1 MSTSIDLTFTVA
13 SFPVGWTGDYNQFA
27 AKLVSLME
35 AVLQGNIMPGLY
47 SQSVVTL
54 PTSDVGP
61 IFMGGQLYLWNVTT
75 ASYQIYSPPT
85 PVTRSYNIL
94 DNADFQVWQRNA
106 GVGTAVAVGP
116 EQWWTLGTVTW
127 KVASGDTVPAVG
139 NTRNVN
145 VVSSA
150 GAVAGSNFYPGNNVV
165 TVNGDELSI
174 TAVPDGTHITF
185 TNTGGGTAGN
195 AIPNNSLLRV
205 RQKCYLADRW
215 AVIQDGTITT
225 PPTQQ
230 LFQSGILGGRAQ
242 NNPNTSNCL
251 RITSN
256 ATPVTPTNTQ
266 YCIIIQRIEL
276 QRAQVLWDITPS
288 LEFWVRSSIGG
299 TFCAFLQSAGG
310 DRSYVMP
317 CTVHGGGGW
326 QQFSFPAIVAIP
338 YSAGSWGVNP
348 SDFSMIFG
356 ICLSSGSNFQQSPSA
371 DNIWQTGQIF
381 SDTSQANLLGTA
393 GATFDIDLLQ
403 LEPSSTPTA
412 FQYVSFPQQLSN
424 CQRYCSKSYPYGT
437 AVGNA
442 GGGAGGFVMATT
454 PITSLGLGGPSSL
467 VMGNVRFPREMRQS
481 PLFCEIYSAATGEFF
496 NAIPNNSSGAGN
508 DVVVNSIIGLDATGF
523 VGLGSNA
530 TFNQGNFYSAQYLAE
545 DGLL

>member
-1 MSTSIDLTFTVA
+1 MSTSISISFTVA
-13 SFPVGWTGDYNQFA
+13 SFPIGWTGDYNQFA
-27 AKLVSLME
+27 AKLVSLLT
-35 AVLQGNIMPGLY
+35 AQLQGNIMPGLY
-47 SQSVVTL
+47 SQGVVTL
-54 PTSDVGP
+54 PTSDQGP
-61 IFMGGQLYLWNVTT
+61 VFMGGQLYLWSVTT
-75 ASYQIYSPPT
+75 ASYQLYSPPS

-106 GVGTAVAVGP
+106 GVGTAVSVGP
-116 EQWWTLGTVTW
+116 DQWWTLGTVTW
-127 KVASGDTVPAVG
+127 QVASGGSSVPAV
-139 NTRNVN
+139 NSTVNVN

-195 AIPNNSLLRV
+195 GIPNNSILRV

-230 LFQSGILGGRAQ
+230 LFHSGILGGRAQ

-251 RITSN
+251 RITSS
-256 ATPVTPTNTQ
+256 ATPVTPTNAQ
-266 YCIIIQRIEL
+266 YCVIVQRIER
-276 QRAQVLWDITPS
+276 QRAQLLFDITPS
-288 LEFWVRSSIGG
+288 LSFWTRSSVGG

-317 CTVHGGGGW
+317 CKVTGGGGW

-338 YSAGSWGVNP
+338 YSAGTWGVAA

-393 GATFDIDLLQ
+393 NATFDIDLLQ
-403 LEPSSTPTA
+403 LEPASTPTA
-412 FQYVSFPQQLSN
+412 FQYVSFPQQQSN

-437 AVGNA
+437 AIANA
-442 GGGAGGFVMATT
+442 GGGAGGFVLAAPTVASLPATT
-454 PITSLGLGGPSSL
+454 NLALGS
-467 VMGNVRFPREMRQS
+467 VKFPREMRQA
-481 PLFCEIYSAATGEFF
+481 PLFCEIYAAATGDFF
-496 NAIPNNSSGAGN
+496 NATQNNQSGAGG
-508 DVVVNSIIGLDATGF
+508 DVTVNSIIGLDATGF
-523 VGLGSNA
+523 VGLGSNSA
-530 TFNQGNFYSAQYLAE
+530 FNSGDLYSGQYLAE